1 MGTWDMIK
9 NERASLADSFAA
21 LPATAWNAPSLAA
34 GWSNRDVLAHLIAT
48 AQMTPPKFFSAMVG
62 TRFDFKAMSN
72 KRIAAVRAGK
82 RDEQLIDTF
91 RSLVSA
97 RTAPPGPAASWL
109 GETIVHGEDIFRS
122 LGAYRDHPVDHVT
135 AVADF
140 YKGSNLLIGAKRRID
155 GVTLRATDANW
166 TYGSGPEVSG
176 PAIALLMAMTGR
188 KAALDDLDGPGV
200 DALRS
205 RP

>member
-1 MGTWDMIK
+1 MIRD
-9 NERASLADSFAA
+9 ERASLVDAFAT
-21 LPATAWNAPSLAA
+21 LPATAWNAPSLAT

-48 AQMTPPKFFSAMVG
+48 AQMTPPKFFGAMVG
-62 TRFDFKAMSN
+62 SRFDFKAMSN
-72 KRIAAVRAGK
+72 KRIADVRAGK
-82 RDEQLIDTF
+82 TDDQLIDTY
-91 RSLVSA
+91 RSLVGAHS
-97 RTAPPGPAASWL
+97 APPGPSESWL

-155 GVTLRATDANW
+155 GVTLRATDTNW
-166 TYGSGPEVSG
+166 THGSGPEVSG

-200 DALRS
+200 DTLRS
-205 RP
+205 RS